1 VPGPDPDYEALHASL
16 LAGLP
21 TQVGHKDEH
30 GIYRGTRERK
40 FQVFPGSALAR
51 KPPAWVFAAQVL
63 DIGGKVWGM
72 QCARVE
78 PAWIERQAA
87 HLVRRNWHD
96 PHWSRKRGAVVAFEQ
111 VTLFGMVLVERRPVT
126 FRRQDPLLAH
136 AIFLREGLARGEVDG
151 RADFLKANRRVLAEA
166 EDVEARERRQGL
178 IRPDDELAVFF
189 EGKLPADIS
198 DSRSL
203 DAWYRKAPAGARA
216 ALRWTL
222 ADVMAG
228 DDSLDA
234 GAFPPAL
241 ELDG

>member
-1 VPGPDPDYEALHASL
+1 GGPGKAQLRDGDGHGRSGMTPDAVKAKKIAGRSRKVSKLPSHVPMASDTTKPGPRSPVPGPDYDYEALHASL

-87 HLVRRNWHD
+87 HLLRRSWHD

-111 VTLFGMVLVERRPVT
+111 VTLFGMVLVERRKVT
-126 FRRQDPLLAH
+126 FRKQDTVRAH
-136 AIFLREGLARGEVDG
+136 RIFLREGLARGELDA
-151 RADFLKANRRVLAEA
+151 RADFVKANRKVLAEA
-166 EDVEARERRQGL
+166 EDIEAR
-178 IRPDDELAVFF
+178 
-189 EGKLPADIS
+189 
-198 DSRSL
+198 
-203 DAWYRKAPAGARA
+203 
-216 ALRWTL
+216 
-222 ADVMAG
+222 
-228 DDSLDA
+228 
-234 GAFPPAL
+234 
-241 ELDG
+241 